1 MRLSTL
7 FWRTLR
13 EKPSELVGISDQ
25 LLLRAGFITVANN
38 QVGFLPLGQRLN
50 KKLLDIVRQS
60 MNQFGAQEVR
70 LPVNL
75 GSDKLTWDLE
85 RTQDRKT
92 NTSHEIDAEE
102 YLREMLQQIIQSYRQ
117 LPVVIYQFQQSLN
130 TEQEAHQGLSN
141 SDLSGVLSSYSISQD
156 INAQQDAYSKH
167 QNAFKGIFQKCDLPF
182 KLIRSNYLL
191 PGCSDLEEMIFLTDS
206 GNQTYCAC
214 EKCGSLA
221 NNALAKFKK
230 LPSADQQLEAL
241 DKVYTPA
248 ASSIEA
254 LANYL
259 KLPQTKTAKAMFF
272 SAVFQG
278 QAHPQ
283 TVFAILRGDMDV
295 SDTKLIH
302 VIEEHTCKK
311 LVALYLASEEEI
323 RKIGAV
329 PGFASPLSI
338 DRSEVIL
345 IVDDLIPQ
353 STNLVCGAN
362 EVDYHFLNSNYG
374 RDYSADV
381 VADIAQAKQGSACP
395 ACGSHLAFKKG
406 LQIGYL
412 SQNSPHLL
420 DTSICSF
427 LDENGKRKDAL
438 IGQYQINLSNLLK
451 SVVETHHD
459 EAGLILPAALA
470 PFSIHLIVLPSKD
483 SQVQITAENLYTRLI
498 EEGYTVL
505 FDDRDERA
513 GVKFNDADLI
523 GLPLRITVSERSL
536 AQAAVEVKRRDQSI
550 KTLVK
555 IEDVKSFIQVEMCQ
569 LSATLN

>member
-1 MRLSTL
+1 MRLSAL

-25 LLLRAGFITVANN
+25 LLLRAGFITAAFD
-38 QVGFLPLGQRLN
+38 QVGFLPLGMALHKN
-50 KKLLDIVRQS
+50 LLEIVRQS
-60 MNQFGAQEVR
+60 MNKFGAQEVQ
-70 LPVNL
+70 LPINL
-75 GSDKLTWDLE
+75 GSDKLAWDLDQS
-85 RTQDRKT
+85 QDRKT
-92 NTSHEIDAEE
+92 NTSHEIDADE

-117 LPVVIYQFQQSLN
+117 LPVVIYQIQQSLN

-156 INAQQDAYSKH
+156 INAQQEAYSKH

-182 KLIRSNYLL
+182 NLIRSNYLL
-191 PGCSDLEEMIFLTDS
+191 PGCSDLEEMIFLTDL

-230 LPSADQQLEAL
+230 LPSADQQLESL
-241 DKVYTPA
+241 EKVYTPA

-272 SAVFQG
+272 SAVLQG
-278 QAHPQ
+278 QRQPQ
-283 TVFAILRGDMDV
+283 TVFALLRGDMDV
-295 SDTKLIH
+295 SEPKLIH
-302 VIEEHTCKK
+302 VIETQTRKK
-311 LVALYLASEEEI
+311 LISLYLASEAEI
-323 RKIGAV
+323 RKVGAV
-329 PGFASPLSI
+329 PGFASPISI
-338 DRSEVIL
+338 ERSETIL
-345 IVDDLIPQ
+345 IVDELIPQ

-374 RDYSADV
+374 RDYCADV
-381 VADIAQAKQGSACP
+381 IADIAQAKEGYACP

-412 SQNSPHLL
+412 SQNNPNLL
-420 DTSICSF
+420 DTNICSF

-438 IGQYQINLSNLLK
+438 IGQFQINLSNLLK

-523 GLPLRITVSERSL
+523 GLPMRITVSERSL
-536 AQAAVEVKRRDQSI
+536 AQEAVEVKRRDQSI

-555 IEDVKSFIQVEMCQ
+555 NEDVKSFIQTEFQ
-569 LSATLN
+569 LLLSTLN